1 MSGLFNVSHNAK
13 CAVCN
18 GDESGNCTVRVL
30 PSKHKLV
37 NTINKINNL
46 TSKVSVLENV
56 IIMIND
62 RLGQLEVSNNSE
74 SCGDEITPH
83 TKRDKKV

>member
-1 MSGLFNVSHNAK
+1 MVTL
-13 CAVCN
+13 
-18 GDESGNCTVRVL
+18 
-30 PSKHKLV
+30 
-37 NTINKINNL
+37 TINKINNL